1 MKSAA
6 RITAACAILAAF
18 AAGPTHAAPELVS
31 PAVTSFGLPRALT
44 GEDLD
49 AIVQRHTT
57 LAALAQQDTSALVAP
72 GSFASS
78 TALSG
83 NLAIDTGYRVDLSS
97 RLRNFNGAA
106 APLLQDGS
114 SLLALANAGRY
125 GGVTY
130 VPRPDLQL
138 RLGASAWNGRL
149 DNVSF
154 DPVGA
159 TGLPF
164 AFDRGSVMSVVAGLS
179 WSATEWASFGVNAI
193 SSVRRNAPLGY
204 GAVAPLGQTA
214 NTNAVE
220 ITASLNLP
228 DNWVTTTHFSQGF
241 TQLNQRTGLENF
253 DSQAYA
259 ITVAKYGVFGDDAVA
274 FSLSRPAP
282 GMIGSFS
289 AFSAASDLPPMILPG
304 SRAGERETNIQLDYV
319 TSFMGG
325 KLALQA
331 NAAYQMNLQG
341 QSGVSAVSVLSSA
354 KFKF

>member
-1 MKSAA
+1 MKSAV
-6 RITAACAILAAF
+6 RVTVACAILAAF
-18 AAGPTHAAPELVS
+18 AAGPSHAAPELVS
-31 PAVTSFGLPRALT
+31 SAVTSFGASRSLT
-44 GEDLD
+44 GDDL
-49 AIVQRHTT
+49 ATITERLST
-57 LAALAQQDTSALVAP
+57 LENSALVPP

-83 NLAIDTGYRVDLSS
+83 NLALDTGYRLDLSS
-97 RLRNFNGAA
+97 RLRSFNGGAS
-106 APLLQDGS
+106 PLLPDGS
-114 SLLALANAGRY
+114 SFLALANAGRY

-130 VPRPDLQL
+130 VPRPDLKF

-159 TGLPF
+159 TGLPV
-164 AFDRGSVMSVVAGLS
+164 AFDRGSVTSVVAGLS
-179 WSATEWASFGVNAI
+179 WSASEWASLGVNAI
-193 SSVRRNAPLGY
+193 SSVRRNTPLGY
-204 GAVAPLGQTA
+204 SAVAPLGQTA
-214 NTNAVE
+214 TTNAVE
-220 ITASLNLP
+220 VTASLNLP

-259 ITVAKYGVFGDDAVA
+259 ITVAKHGVFGDDAVA

-289 AFSAASDLPPMILPG
+289 AFSSAGDLPPIMLPG
-304 SRAGERETNIQLDYV
+304 SRTGERETKFQLGYV

-325 KLALQA
+325 RLALQA
-331 NAAYQMNLQG
+331 NAGYQMNLQG